1 MLSGLIICI
10 LIKTKWTNSEMH
22 QKNSFYLEAL
32 FSLEVLETGNQV
44 RLEIWSHHPVRA
56 VDNL

>member
-32 FSLEVLETGNQV
+32 FSLEVLETGT
-44 RLEIWSHHPVRA
+44 R
-56 VDNL
+56 